1 MGAMAVPLLIGGS
14 LLQFGS
20 GIVAGNAAKSEAE
33 LTAKQ
38 LGLEAKGEEVGA
50 IQREADRKNRLA
62 AAMASQ
68 IAGSGA
74 KGISAFE
81 GSPLSVLQED
91 IKTEETATQRDLFNT
106 RMGVLSKRASA
117 QSVVARGKTQSRVSK
132 LQGSFGLLTGLGQ
145 ATQVA

>member
-1 MGAMAVPLLIGGS
+1 MGSLAVPLLIGGS

-20 GIVAGNAAKSEAE
+20 GIVAGNAAKNEAE

-38 LGLEAKGEEVGA
+38 LGVEAEGEKVGA

-68 IAGSGA
+68 IAGAGA
-74 KGISAFE
+74 KGVAAFE

-117 QSVVARGKTQSRVSK
+117 QGVVARGKTQSRVSK
-132 LQGSFGLLTGLGQ
+132 LRGGFGLLTGLGQ
-145 ATQVA
+145 AAQVA